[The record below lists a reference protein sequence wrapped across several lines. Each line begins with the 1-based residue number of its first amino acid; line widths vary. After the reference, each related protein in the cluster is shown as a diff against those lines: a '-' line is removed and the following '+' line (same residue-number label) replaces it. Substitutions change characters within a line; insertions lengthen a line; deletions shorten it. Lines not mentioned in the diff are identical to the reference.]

1 MAESRAELASYLAGI
16 ETGLIEHWREKSKAA
31 IYQTDPAAW
40 LWDIQKLR
48 WHSKQHEIVENF
60 LHHPRIAT
68 KSANGT
74 GKTRLF
80 AELIVWGISTHAPG
94 ELLVICSAPGKEQ
107 LKGGLF
113 AYMDKNVNR
122 MRSFGHPAIGYLTDD
137 NRWNWRRDPQA
148 KAKTLVMG
156 RTPPRSNI
164 VGAFQG
170 IRAVDDGDQKTWVF
184 IDEGGAVHND
194 LYVAAEAV
202 TTGAGDNRVCVI
214 GNPDIIGTKFQEI
227 FESKKLAG
235 LWKTSTIS
243 ALDLPTFTGEV
254 VYEDPEAQQQMLKSG
269 MIDRQTVLDMA
280 KMWGEDSGWYKSKA
294 LGEFP
299 GADDLSFFTQLAL
312 NRAIETEIEPDPRVG
327 KVHGADIA
335 DLAGSDF
342 CKVYENHDGRVRHM
356 GSWTHVEPVE
366 TTNRIH
372 KLASDAGAEIVVIDR
387 LGVGAGPF
395 SSLKATRERR
405 YTVIGA
411 AASESSTNS
420 KRWHRARDEWYDTVR
435 EMMLAYELDLDFEYV
450 DPETGLELGT
460 ELLNQFRAIR
470 YGFDTQGAIQIESKK
485 EMRKR
490 GIASPDDLD
499 ALVFAV
505 ALKARKI
512 VADPLAELDDGD
524 LVDVDPFDF
533 LGMDEFAGMPI

>member
-1 MAESRAELASYLAGI
+1 MPETAADLAAYLSGI
-16 ETGLIEHWREKSKAA
+16 ESDLLAHWREKSKAA
-31 IYQTDPAAW
+31 IYQTDPEAW
-40 LWDIQKLR
+40 LWDVLKLR
-48 WHSKQHEIVENF
+48 WHSKQREIVDMF
-60 LHHPRIAT
+60 LNSRRIAT

-80 AELIVWGISTHAPG
+80 SELIVWGITTHDPG
-94 ELLVICSAPGKEQ
+94 DLLVICAAPGKEQ

-122 MRSFGHPAIGYLTDD
+122 MREYGESPIGYLTDD
-137 NRWNWRRDPQA
+137 NRWNFRRSPQE

-170 IRAVDDGDQKTWVF
+170 IRAVEDGDLSTWVF
-184 IDEGGAVHND
+184 MDEGGAVHND

-202 TTGAGDNRVCVI
+202 TTGGGDNKVCVI

-227 FESKKLAG
+227 FESKKLKG
-235 LWKTSTIS
+235 LWSTSTIS
-243 ALDLPTFTGEV
+243 AYDLPTFTGEI
-254 VYEDPEAQQQMLKSG
+254 VYPDDPEAQRQMLESG
-269 MIDRQTVLDMA
+269 MIDHSTVEDMK
-280 KMWGEDSGWYKSKA
+280 KMWGEDSGWFKSKA

-299 GADDLSFFTQLAL
+299 GADDLSFFNQLCL
-312 NRAIETEIEPDPRVG
+312 DRAQETEIVPDPRVG

-342 CKVYENHDGRVRHM
+342 CKIYENHDGRVRHVA
-356 GSWTHVEPVE
+356 SWTHVEPVE
-366 TTNRIH
+366 TENRIH
-372 KLASDAGAEIVVIDR
+372 IAAGNAGAEIVVIDR

-395 SSLKATRERR
+395 SGLKARDRR

-411 AASESSTNS
+411 AASESSSNP
-420 KRWHRARDEWYDTVR
+420 KRWHRARDEWYDIVR
-435 EMMLAYELDLDFEYV
+435 QMMLNFELDLDFDFV
-450 DPETGLELGT
+450 DPDTGFELGQ

-470 YGFDTQGAIQIESKK
+470 YDFDSNGAIQIESKK

-490 GIASPDDLD
+490 GISSPDDLD
-499 ALVFAV
+499 ALVFCV
-505 ALKARKI
+505 ALNARAI
-512 VADPLAELDDGD
+512 TEDPLADAENGD
-524 LVDVDPFDF
+524 VVEVDPYDLFD
-533 LGMDEFAGMPI
+533 DMPHLV

>member
-1 MAESRAELASYLAGI
+1 MAESRAEMASYLAGI
-16 ETGLIEHWREKSKAA
+16 ETDLIAHWREKSKAA

-40 LWDIQKLR
+40 LWDVQKLR

-60 LHHPRIAT
+60 LNNRRIAT

-80 AELIVWGISTHAPG
+80 AELIVWGITTHDPG
-94 ELLVICSAPGKEQ
+94 DLLVICSAPGKEQ

-122 MRSFGHPAIGYLTDD
+122 MREFGNPAIGYLTDD

-170 IRAVDDGDQKTWVF
+170 IRAVEDGDLKTWVF

-202 TTGAGDNRVCVI
+202 TTGGGDNRVCVI

-227 FESKKLAG
+227 FESKKQKG
-235 LWKTSTIS
+235 LWATSTIS
-243 ALDLPTFTGEV
+243 AYDLPTFTGEI
-254 VYEDPEAQQQMLKSG
+254 VYDDPEMQRQMLESG
-269 MIDRQTVLDMA
+269 MIDPSTVEDMK
-280 KMWGEDSGWYKSKA
+280 KMWGEDSGWFKSKA

-299 GADDLSFFTQLAL
+299 GSDDLSFFTQLAL
-312 NRAIETEIEPDPRVG
+312 NRAIETEITPNPLVG

-342 CKVYENHDGRVRHM
+342 CKVYENHDGRVRHI

-366 TTNRIH
+366 TENRIH
-372 KLASDAGAEIVVIDR
+372 MHASEAGAEIVVIDR

-395 SSLKATRERR
+395 SGLKARERR

-411 AASESSTNS
+411 AASESSSNP
-420 KRWHRARDEWYDTVR
+420 KRWHRARDEWYDIVR
-435 EMMLAYELDLDFEYV
+435 ERMLNYELDLDFDYV
-450 DPETGLELGT
+450 DPETGLELGQD
-460 ELLNQFRAIR
+460 LLNQFRAIR
-470 YGFDTQGAIQIESKK
+470 YGFDSNGAIQIESKK
-485 EMRKR
+485 DMRKR
-490 GIASPDDLD
+490 GIKSPDDLD
-499 ALVFAV
+499 ALVFCV
-505 ALKARKI
+505 ALKAWKL
-512 VADPLAELDDGD
+512 VEDPLAEAEDGD
-524 LVDVDPFDF
+524 VVEVDPYEMFDDIPN
-533 LGMDEFAGMPI
+533 LV

>member
-1 MAESRAELASYLAGI
+1 MAESRAELASYLAGL
-16 ETGLIEHWREKSKAA
+16 ESGLIDHWREKSKAT

-40 LWDIQKLR
+40 LWDVQKLR

-60 LHHPRIAT
+60 LNHRRIAT

-80 AELIVWGISTHAPG
+80 AELIVWGITTHDPG
-94 ELLVICSAPGKEQ
+94 DLLVICAAPGKEQ

-122 MRSFGHPAIGYLTDD
+122 MREMGNAPIGYLTDD
-137 NRWNWRRDPQA
+137 NRWNFRRDPQS

-170 IRAVDDGDQKTWVF
+170 IRAVEDGDLSTWVF
-184 IDEGGAVHND
+184 MDEGGAVHDD

-202 TTGAGDNRVCVI
+202 TTGGGNNKVCVI
-214 GNPDIIGTKFQEI
+214 GNPDIIGTKFQQI
-227 FESKKLAG
+227 FESKKLQS

-243 ALDLPTFTGEV
+243 AFDLPTFTGEH
-254 VYEDPEAQQQMLKSG
+254 VYDDPEMQRQMLESG
-269 MIDRQTVLDMA
+269 MIDRGTVEDMA
-280 KMWGEDSGWYKSKA
+280 RMWGEDSGWYKSKA

-299 GADDLSFFTQLAL
+299 GSDDLSFFTQIAL
-312 NRAIETEIEPDPRVG
+312 NRATETIIVPDERNT

-342 CKVYENHDGRVRHM
+342 CKVYENTDGRVRHLAT
-356 GSWTHVEPVE
+356 WQHVEPVE
-366 TTNRIH
+366 TENRIH
-372 KLASDAGAEIVVIDR
+372 TEATSTGAGIVVIDR

-395 SSLKATRERR
+395 SGLKARARN

-411 AASESSTNS
+411 AASETSSNP
-420 KRWHRARDEWYDTVR
+420 KRWHRKRDEWYDTVR
-435 EMMLAYELDLDFEYV
+435 EAMLNYELDLDFDQL
-450 DPETGLELGT
+450 DPKAGEVGQA
-460 ELLNQFRAIR
+460 LLNQFRAIR
-470 YGFDTQGAIQIESKK
+470 YGFDNNGAIQIESKK

-505 ALKARKI
+505 GVKAKQL
-512 VADPLAELDDGD
+512 VDDPTSELEDGD
-524 LVDVDPFDF
+524 MVDVDMYEF
-533 LGMDEFAGMPI
+533 LGIDEFAGMPI